1 MLELATTGIFE
12 LALAGFIFVVGSCAL
27 GATVENLTFRGIVK
41 IKEKETDNNENF

>member
-41 IKEKETDNNENF
+41 IKEVEKRKGDN